1 MRVTVDP
8 TADLVLVVDY
18 GAQYAQLIARRVREA
33 KVYSEIV
40 PHDTPVAAILAR
52 NPKVRLQLIVT
63 DRPVDLI
70 GERIDLALRV
80 RVDMASDAE
89 LTVRSLGESKRILVA
104 TPQIASQ
111 PAKKVQYVYGMY
123 FFSPPMRRMSCS

>member
-111 PAKKVQYVYGMY
+111 PAKKVQ
-123 FFSPPMRRMSCS
+123 